1 MLRRGRVDDRGWA
14 VKRLWRWIVKRLKDL
29 FYGPGNHKLDH
40 GRCAAFGAFVLMLAA
55 TAHNIR
61 IGAAI
66 DLGPAGLGGGLA
78 AVLAAVEIYLV
89 RDRKARGDG

>member
-1 MLRRGRVDDRGWA
+1 MR
-14 VKRLWRWIVKRLKDL
+14 KLWGWIVRRLKDL
-29 FYGPGNHKLDH
+29 FYGPGNNTLDH
-40 GRCAAFGAFVLMLAA
+40 GRCVAFGAFVLMLAA
-55 TAHNIR
+55 TVQNIR

-89 RDRKARGDG
+89 RDRKARGGDA